1 MMLIP
6 PNKNA
11 IDISIILSNVAVNV
25 ILVKKVEKH
34 EVRDPNKFC
43 VKPNKALPIRQD

>member
-34 EVRDPNKFC
+34 EVNIIYNKIFFFTLSY
-43 VKPNKALPIRQD
+43 NL